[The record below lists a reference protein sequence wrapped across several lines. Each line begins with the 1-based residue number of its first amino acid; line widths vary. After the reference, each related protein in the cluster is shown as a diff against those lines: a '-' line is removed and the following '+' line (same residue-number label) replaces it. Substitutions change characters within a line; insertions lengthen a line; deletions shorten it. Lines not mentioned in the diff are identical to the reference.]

1 MQMNDW
7 LTQMYKGAG
16 QLAGMQMIDPQ
27 SVPGLQQLMLA
38 PEALAAWQQRYG
50 QALLQTWQGLMA
62 GKVPLADK
70 RFAGT
75 DWQQHPVAHSVAAF
89 YLVHAQHLR
98 ELVEAADVPARDKQK
113 LRFAL
118 EQWLDAVSPAN
129 SLAFN
134 PEALRLAQESQG
146 ESLRKGLDN
155 LLHDLLKG
163 KVSQTDDEAFV
174 VGKNVATT
182 AGQVVFENQ
191 YLQLIE
197 YAPLTREVH
206 ERPLLIVP
214 PFINKFYILDLQPDN
229 SLVRYALEQG
239 QRVFLVSW
247 VNPHEELAEATWDD
261 YVEHAV
267 IRAIDVVRDVSRQD
281 RINILGFCVGGTIL
295 TTALAVLAA
304 RGVKPA
310 ASLTLLTTLLDF
322 SDTGIL
328 DVFVNEMHVAYRE
341 ATIGQRGLMLGRD
354 LANAFSSLRPNDLV
368 WNYVV
373 GNYLKGEKPPA
384 FDLLY
389 WNGDSTNMPGPMY
402 CWYLRHCYLQD
413 DLKKPDLLTV
423 CGEKLDLSRVD
434 VPVFIYGSRD
444 DHIVPWAAAYAST
457 GILSGKKTFVLGASG
472 HIAGVVNPPAK
483 KKRSHWTNAKL
494 PADSGAWLA
503 GAIEHPGSWW
513 PRWSAWLAGHGGKR
527 VAAPR
532 KPGNAR
538 YKPIEPAPGR
548 YVLVK
553 A

>member
-1 MQMNDW
+1 
-7 LTQMYKGAG
+7 
-16 QLAGMQMIDPQ
+16 MIDPQ

-38 PEALAAWQQRYG
+38 PEAVAAWQQRYG

-75 DWQQHPVAHSVAAF
+75 DWQQHPVAHSVAAL

-155 LLHDLLKG
+155 LLTDLLKG

-341 ATIGQRGLMLGRD
+341 ATIGQHGLMLGRD

-413 DLKKPDLLTV
+413 ELKKPDLLTV

-434 VPVFIYGSRD
+434 VPVFIYGSRE

-503 GAIEHPGSWW
+503 GAAEHPGSWW
-513 PRWSAWLAGHGGKR
+513 TLWSTWLAGHGGKR

>member
-1 MQMNDW
+1 MPERRGHRWGAIALNRALEGLPLVVMAGLTALTYW
-7 LTQMYKGAG
+7 LVQTNVVPGTRTAAPIEHKPDYSLIDFTVRSFDATGRPRTDIAG
-16 QLAGMQMIDPQ
+16 Q
-27 SVPGLQQLMLA
+27 
-38 PEALAAWQQRYG
+38 R
-50 QALLQTWQGLMA
+50 
-62 GKVPLADK
+62 AD
-70 RFAGT
+70 
-75 DWQQHPVAHSVAAF
+75 HYP
-89 YLVHAQHLR
+89 
-98 ELVEAADVPARDKQK
+98 
-113 LRFAL
+113 
-118 EQWLDAVSPAN
+118 
-129 SLAFN
+129 
-134 PEALRLAQESQG
+134 
-146 ESLRKGLDN
+146 
-155 LLHDLLKG
+155 
-163 KVSQTDDEAFV
+163 
-174 VGKNVATT
+174 
-182 AGQVVFENQ
+182 
-191 YLQLIE
+191 
-197 YAPLTREVH
+197 
-206 ERPLLIVP
+206 
-214 PFINKFYILDLQPDN
+214 
-229 SLVRYALEQG
+229 
-239 QRVFLVSW
+239 
-247 VNPHEELAEATWDD
+247 
-261 YVEHAV
+261 
-267 IRAIDVVRDVSRQD
+267 
-281 RINILGFCVGGTIL
+281 
-295 TTALAVLAA
+295 
-304 RGVKPA
+304 
-310 ASLTLLTTLLDF
+310 
-322 SDTGIL
+322 DTGIL